1 MDSDTYRPFDPWR
14 PTPVKE
20 ESRKQI
26 VETHYFNVDRVAFSS
41 AQVGQFER
49 FILHENN
56 GDTVGVLAVTADGK
70 IPFVKQ
76 YVIPT
81 HRWTLR
87 DSGRPCQR
95 AKPAVSGRC
104 KPQVARGGRLRGFEA
119 HPVHALHQHAQLLL
133 AVHRAVSGD
142 GTQGGQPF
150 RGIGPETPRSAVRL
164 YTQQEA
170 MEMVTNGTIVDAKT
184 IIAILRLH
192 EGLLEH
198 IGM

>member
-70 IPFVKQ
+70 IPFVEQ
-76 YVIPT
+76 YRIPT
-81 HRWTLR
+81 HRWTLEI
-87 DSGRPCQR
+87 
-95 AKPAVSGRC
+95 PAGHANAPSE
-104 KPQVARGGRLRGFEA
+104 QYLDVASRKLREEVGYEA
-119 HPVHALHQHAQLLL
+119 SKLTQFTRFINTPSFSSQYTALYL
-133 AVHRAVSGD
+133 ATGLKEVDRSA
-142 GTQGGQPF
+142 
-150 RGIGPETPRSAVRL
+150 IGPETPRSAVRL

-184 IIAILRLH
+184 TPVTAQ
-192 EGLLEH
+192 E
-198 IGM
+198 

>member
-70 IPFVKQ
+70 IPFVEQ
-76 YVIPT
+76 YRIPT
-81 HRWTLR
+81 HRWTLEI
-87 DSGRPCQR
+87 
-95 AKPAVSGRC
+95 PAGHANAPSE
-104 KPQVARGGRLRGFEA
+104 QYLDVASRKLREEVGYEA
-119 HPVHALHQHAQLLL
+119 SKLTQFTRFINTPSFSTQYTALYL
-133 AVHRAVSGD
+133 ATGLKEVDRSA
-142 GTQGGQPF
+142 
-150 RGIGPETPRSAVRL
+150 IGPETPRPAVRL

>member
-26 VETHYFNVDRVAFSS
+26 VETHYFNVDRVALSS

-49 FILHENN
+49 FIMHENN

-70 IPFVKQ
+70 IPFVEQ
-76 YVIPT
+76 YRIPT
-81 HRWTLR
+81 HRWTLEI
-87 DSGRPCQR
+87 
-95 AKPAVSGRC
+95 PAGHANAPSE
-104 KPQVARGGRLRGFEA
+104 QYLDVASRKLREEA
-119 HPVHALHQHAQLLL
+119 GYEASKLTQFTRFINTPSFSSQYTALYL
-133 AVHRAVSGD
+133 ATGLTEVDRS
-142 GTQGGQPF
+142 T
-150 RGIGPETPRSAVRL
+150 IGPETPRSAVRL

>member
-70 IPFVKQ
+70 IPFVEQ
-76 YVIPT
+76 YRIPT
-81 HRWTLR
+81 HRWTLEI
-87 DSGRPCQR
+87 
-95 AKPAVSGRC
+95 PAGQFTRFINTPSFSS
-104 KPQVARGGRLRGFEA
+104 QYT
-119 HPVHALHQHAQLLL
+119 ALYL
-133 AVHRAVSGD
+133 ATGLKEVDRSA
-142 GTQGGQPF
+142 
-150 RGIGPETPRSAVRL
+150 IGPETPRSAVRL

>member
-70 IPFVKQ
+70 IPFVEQ
-76 YVIPT
+76 YRIPT
-81 HRWTLR
+81 HR
-87 DSGRPCQR
+87 
-95 AKPAVSGRC
+95 
-104 KPQVARGGRLRGFEA
+104 
-119 HPVHALHQHAQLLL
+119 
-133 AVHRAVSGD
+133 
-142 GTQGGQPF
+142 
-150 RGIGPETPRSAVRL
+150 
-164 YTQQEA
+164 
-170 MEMVTNGTIVDAKT
+170 
-184 IIAILRLH
+184 
-192 EGLLEH
+192 
-198 IGM
+198 

>member
-70 IPFVKQ
+70 IPFVEQ
-76 YVIPT
+76 YRIPT
-81 HRWTLR
+81 HRWTLEIPAGHANAPSEQYLDVASRKLREEAGYEASKLTQFTRFINTPSFSCIWRR
-87 DSGRPCQR
+87 DSRR
-95 AKPAVSGRC
+95 WTV
-104 KPQVARGGRLRGFEA
+104 
-119 HPVHALHQHAQLLL
+119 
-133 AVHRAVSGD
+133 
-142 GTQGGQPF
+142 
-150 RGIGPETPRSAVRL
+150 PRSARRRHVPR
-164 YTQQEA
+164 YACTR
-170 MEMVTNGTIVDAKT
+170 N
-184 IIAILRLH
+184 RRPWRW
-192 EGLLEH
+192 
-198 IGM
+198 